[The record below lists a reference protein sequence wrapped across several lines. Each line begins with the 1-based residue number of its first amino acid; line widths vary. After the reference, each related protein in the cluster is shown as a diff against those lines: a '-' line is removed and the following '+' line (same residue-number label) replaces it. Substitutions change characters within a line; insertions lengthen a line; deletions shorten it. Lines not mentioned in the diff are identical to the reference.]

1 MRTAIVVD
9 DEPIT
14 RMDISQMLG
23 ELGFNVVGDAADGF
37 DAVELCKV
45 KNPDVVLLDIKMPVF
60 DGFHAAEIIIR
71 EKIAGCV
78 LFLTAFCDK
87 DLLTQANQI
96 GITGYLTKPI
106 EQRLLLPAIEV
117 AISQSKRLKEAKTE
131 IETVKRKLEDNRLI
145 ERAKAILAKE
155 KGIMEAE
162 AYRELQKLAMNKRC
176 SIAAIAEAVV
186 MNKSEREVINR
197 AKRILMEQEGICES
211 TAYRMVITKAKEKK
225 ISNIAFAQEIISRGD
240 RI

>member
-14 RMDISQMLG
+14 RIDISQMLE

-37 DAVELCKV
+37 DAIELCKI
-45 KNPDVVLLDIKMPVF
+45 KNPDIVLMDIKMPVF

-87 DLLTQANQI
+87 DLLNQANQI

-145 ERAKAILAKE
+145 ERAKVILAKE

-176 SIAAIAEAVV
+176 SIAVIAEAVV
-186 MNKSEREVINR
+186 MNKSEREIINR
-197 AKRILMEQEGICES
+197 AKKALMEQEGMSEPD
-211 TAYRMVITKAKEKK
+211 AYRLIVSKAKERKV
-225 ISNIAFAQEIISRGD
+225 SNIKFAQEIISKGNKL
-240 RI
+240 